1 MNWCQIARHPL
12 LAAGSV
18 QDTGVDM
25 DEMGSLHEKFALM
38 KAKIKAKGGKSSTH
52 VDALQTLP
60 LFPEDADVPSLHPEI
75 PNMHP

>member
-1 MNWCQIARHPL
+1 
-12 LAAGSV
+12 
-18 QDTGVDM
+18 
-25 DEMGSLHEKFALM
+25 MGSLHEKFALM
-38 KAKIKAKGGKSSTH
+38 KAKIKAKVGKSSTH